1 MAQKP
6 AFQTILFPVDFS
18 KMSEMTAPHVR
29 GLAQFSG
36 ATVTLLH
43 VVPWLSAWYGAGST
57 EIHPAIAG
65 DQVLRGLE
73 AEQAVRLERF
83 REQYFKDVASRTS
96 VKSGAVA
103 ESIADAAN
111 DAGADLIMMPT
122 RDSGPSRRFLIGST
136 TAKVLHDAPCA
147 VWTSSHLHE
156 LRPFSGFHHLL
167 CTIDRNEVLPDFPE
181 GGRTPSLVFR
191 KQVELC
197 HGDPE
202 YGRRPGPRKEIRR
215 LDKEYPEAGLHDEL
229 GLDARL
235 YGYPRDRD
243 RSVRR
248 SGVLVD
254 GAKCRSGC
262 YKPRPFATPVWKA
275 ANACVRN
282 RARITVSCFE
292 CLCFS

>member
-18 KMSEMTAPHVR
+18 KMSEVTVPYVR
-29 GLAQFSG
+29 GLAELTG

-43 VVPWLSAWYGAGST
+43 VVPWLSAWYGTCAT

-122 RDSGPSRRFLIGST
+122 RGLGPSRRFLIGST
-136 TAKVLHDAPCA
+136 TAKVLHDGMDQF
-147 VWTSSHLHE
+147 SSTPIKAILG
-156 LRPFSGFHHLL
+156 LSSLVVYARPERS
-167 CTIDRNEVLPDFPE
+167 TPRFPE
-181 GGRTPSLVFR
+181 GGRTPASCFGSKLSFVTAIPSMVGGPGEERRIRSSRKNILRSAWTTSLAR
-191 KQVELC
+191 C
-197 HGDPE
+197 SS
-202 YGRRPGPRKEIRR
+202 
-215 LDKEYPEAGLHDEL
+215 
-229 GLDARL
+229 ARL
-235 YGYPRDRD
+235 SRDRTS
-243 RSVRR
+243 R
-248 SGVLVD
+248 
-254 GAKCRSGC
+254 
-262 YKPRPFATPVWKA
+262 
-275 ANACVRN
+275 
-282 RARITVSCFE
+282 
-292 CLCFS
+292 